1 MDTAGAGEISPGKKE
16 VIVAIPLYRES
27 MSENEELSF
36 RHDTSV
42 LGKAHPVAA
51 FAPEGMDVS
60 LYTGIFPQLI
70 VERFPAHCFRSV
82 KDYSRLLLSEEF
94 YERFSSYEWLL
105 VCQLDAW
112 AFRDELPDWCRKDY
126 DFICAP
132 IPATWEP
139 DREGRIPV
147 IVGNGGFSL
156 RRISAFLKVLREG
169 DAPMFSRQRLRGYVS
184 HHLRRGHFFR
194 AFVPL
199 LRLAGIGN
207 SRRRCL
213 DILRKQGACED
224 MAFSAI
230 AETGGLRVPSA
241 AEAARFALDGEY
253 LDMFWEPGKSEVPVG
268 LHAWH
273 REQGRKFLKRLGEQI
288 P

>member
-1 MDTAGAGEISPGKKE
+1 MNGSGAGEGFPGEKR
-16 VIVAIPLYRES
+16 VIAVIPLYRET
-27 MSENEELSF
+27 MSENEERSF
-36 RHDTSV
+36 RRNTAV
-42 LGKAHPVAA
+42 LGKNHPVAA
-51 FAPEGMDVS
+51 FAPEGMDLS

-70 VERFPAHCFRSV
+70 VERFSAHFFRSV

-94 YERFSSYEWLL
+94 YERFSAYEWLL

-112 AFRDELPDWCRKDY
+112 VFRDGLLDWCRDEYDY
-126 DFICAP
+126 IGAP

-139 DREGRIPV
+139 DREGKFPV

-169 DAPMFSRQRLRGYVS
+169 DAPMFSRQRLRKHAS
-184 HHLRRGHFFR
+184 FHLRRGHLLR
-194 AFVPL
+194 TVVPL
-199 LRLAGIGN
+199 LRLMGIGN

-213 DILRKQGACED
+213 EILRRQGACED
-224 MAFSAI
+224 VVFIEI
-230 AETGGLRVPSA
+230 AAAGGLRVPDA
-241 AEAARFALDGEY
+241 AEAARFALDGEC
-253 LDMFWEPGKSEVPVG
+253 LNLFWKPGKSEVPVG

-273 REQGRKFLKRLGEQI
+273 REQGRKFLDELGVKI

>member
-1 MDTAGAGEISPGKKE
+1 MDTAGAGGSSSGKKE
-16 VIVAIPLYRES
+16 VIVAIPLYRET

-36 RHDTSV
+36 RRAVSV
-42 LGKAHPVAA
+42 LGENHPVAA
-51 FAPEGMDVS
+51 FAPEGMDLS

-70 VERFPAHCFRSV
+70 AERFPAHFFHSV

-94 YERFSSYEWLL
+94 YKRFSSYEWLL

-112 AFRDELPDWCRKDY
+112 VFRDGLSGWCRKEY
-126 DFICAP
+126 DFIGAP

-139 DREGRIPV
+139 DREGRFPV

-156 RRISAFLKVLREG
+156 RRVSAFLKVLREG
-169 DAPMFSRQRLRGYVS
+169 GAPMFSRKRLRGYIS
-184 HHLRRGHFFR
+184 HHLREGHFFR

-199 LRLAGIGN
+199 LRLMGIGN

-224 MAFSAI
+224 MAYTAI
-230 AETGGLRVPSA
+230 AESGGLRVPSS

-253 LDMFWEPGKSEVPVG
+253 LHLFWEPGKSVIPVG

-273 REQGRKFLKRLGEQI
+273 REEGRQFLKQLGEKI